1 MPYMEQEERSQS
13 EYKRGVSSWNFN
25 VEDLKMQA
33 AMIQDDD
40 DSPTTRKAK
49 EVEEVLKQVEE
60 GPKSASRGTEGSA
73 SSSPKFLPTAAEPSL
88 SRESS
93 SERFQVPVTIHSII
107 AETANDVSISSPS
120 KHFWVVHCMLL
131 FYHQHVCICEQAD
144 HTRWG
149 SLCWALWD

>member
-40 DSPTTRKAK
+40 DSPTARKAK
-49 EVEEVLKQVEE
+49 EVEEVPKQVEE

-73 SSSPKFLPTAAEPSL
+73 SSSPKFLPKAAEPSL

-120 KHFWVVHCMLL
+120 KHFWVVHCRLL
-131 FYHQHVCICEQAD
+131 FYH
-144 HTRWG
+144 
-149 SLCWALWD
+149 